1 MRNYSIDTLKALC
14 AICVIYIHSP
24 QIEELRH
31 FTNPLIKCAVP
42 IFFIISGYFTFG
54 KNDIGA
60 TLRKRIISTLK
71 IFGWGFAVYLLH
83 IIVKYGFKPLGF
95 VLNDILSV
103 EYLIF
108 NVVPYAAHLWYIMA
122 YIYLLVIILGI
133 EKFNLH
139 RLLFGIAPLLLVTG
153 LVFGTYSEMLL
164 GCNTEIYI
172 TRNFLFTGL
181 PYFTM
186 GLFIKRMQGYII
198 SRTGLCV
205 AAVAGVISYLLGM
218 AESSVPQLS
227 NGDVYASTAIL
238 APALLI
244 LFLNIKQTK
253 DNLFS
258 KMGREDSLYIYILHF
273 LIVIVLMNKNCYTK
287 PGFEYICAPLVFCT
301 TLAIIYILRKLKIIG
316 RII

>member
-24 QIEELRH
+24 QIEALRH
-31 FTNPLIKCAVP
+31 FTNPLIRCAVP

-71 IFGWGFAVYLLH
+71 IFGWSFAIYMFEL
-83 IIVKYGFKPLGF
+83 IVKYGFNPLGLI
-95 VLNDILSV
+95 LNDILSV
-103 EYLIF
+103 DFFIF

-122 YIYLLVIILGI
+122 YIYLLVVIWGV

-139 RLLFGIAPLLLVTG
+139 RLLFGVAPLLLVAG
-153 LVFGTYSEMLL
+153 LIFGTYSEVLL

-205 AAVAGVISYLLGM
+205 AAVAGAISYLLGM

-227 NGDVYASTAIL
+227 NGVVYASTAIL
-238 APALLI
+238 APTLLI

-258 KMGREDSLYIYILHF
+258 NMGREDSLYIYILHF